1 MPSSH
6 RPIHVRLD
14 RYSRRRRL
22 LLVSCDMASNP
33 SAYDE
38 YVDEQILLDP
48 EVVKLVNASAE
59 YMASKLSYDDSIV
72 GAASTLIKGS
82 ATGSAVLADFPDVEY
97 EMVPSGGHSVKDD
110 DNEDP
115 ASIFDDAGRYAAHA
129 QQSKQSAEK
138 PQKPAESVAE
148 SPKPV
153 VRPKVSQPIS
163 PAAPRRDLKDLL
175 DKKPIVGGDSLN
187 SIRGWLHHSQSRVW
201 MFVGDDTTA
210 WLRYHGE
217 PGYVEMFRHRI
228 RWELRRFP
236 DLIVNAGVR
245 RASIDDLIKITTQGL
260 LQCRADAVF
269 FMPGRADVK
278 TAVESP
284 FDYSERLRQ
293 LAELIRTQGAEPVF
307 QTPPVP
313 VVEESDEISPLL
325 QLADLIREVAIV
337 EGIPLI
343 DHAEFW
349 QEQKQASWISGA
361 DNGVSTQGQQAL
373 AMLFF
378 SELDLFDRSS
388 QLCSKIQSMW
398 STTVNSRTSAVPASN
413 S

>member
-1 MPSSH
+1 MPSSN

-97 EMVPSGGHSVKDD
+97 EMVPPGGHSSGEDE
-110 DNEDP
+110 NEDP

-129 QQSKQSAEK
+129 QQNKSSDTPQKSAET
-138 PQKPAESVAE
+138 VAE
-148 SPKPV
+148 TPKPV
-153 VRPKVSQPIS
+153 VRPKVSQPVT

-175 DKKPIVGGDSLN
+175 DKKPIVGGDNLN
-187 SIRGWLHHSQSRVW
+187 KIRGWLHQSQSRVW

-269 FMPGRADVK
+269 FMPGRTDVK
-278 TAVESP
+278 LAVESP
-284 FDYSERLRQ
+284 FDYSERLRH
-293 LAELIRTQGAEPVF
+293 LAELIRSQGAEPVF

-313 VVEESDEISPLL
+313 VVEESDESSPLL

-349 QEQKQASWISGA
+349 QEQKQAGWISGEE
-361 DNGVSTQGQQAL
+361 NGVSTQGQQAL
-373 AMLFF
+373 SMLFF

-398 STTVNSRTSAVPASN
+398 STTVNSRSSAVPASH